1 MGDLSSDRPAQP
13 SADAV
18 ANAALELQ
26 RARSAL
32 ESGDGDL
39 RALHEAVKGAA
50 RLTRSL
56 AATVDRL
63 VRYTPG
69 TVENRKVARDLVAD
83 LRALRS
89 CLTAGAALIDP
100 AVDDLRD
107 LADSAG
113 SPTGGAGV
121 GHSIGEPFDPDA
133 DFAAR
138 WEEWVSARPGT

>member
-1 MGDLSSDRPAQP
+1 MGDLSSDRHAPLT
-13 SADAV
+13 ADAV
-18 ANAALELQ
+18 ASAALELQ
-26 RARSAL
+26 RARTEL
-32 ESGDGDL
+32 ESGEGDV
-39 RALHEAVKGAA
+39 RALHEAVRGAA
-50 RLTRSL
+50 SLTRSL

-63 VRYTPG
+63 ARYTPG
-69 TVENRKVARDLVAD
+69 TVEDRKVARDLVAD

-100 AVDDLRD
+100 AVDDLRG

-113 SPTGGAGV
+113 APTGATGP
-121 GHSIGEPFDPDA
+121 GHPVGEPFDPDA